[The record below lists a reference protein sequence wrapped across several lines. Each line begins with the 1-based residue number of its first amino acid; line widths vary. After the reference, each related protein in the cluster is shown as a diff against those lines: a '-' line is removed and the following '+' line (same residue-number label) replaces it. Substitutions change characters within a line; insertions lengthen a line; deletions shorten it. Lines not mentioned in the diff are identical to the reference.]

1 MIVFFYFR
9 ISLYGNW
16 ICFFNMIGMVS
27 YLRDLYNFNWK
38 IVFDIYEMLDGV
50 MIRENVDCVSVFFF
64 CIFVLYMFYFSL
76 MVFGVIELY
85 ENWVNILFEFVFF
98 IFFNEEIMVFLM
110 LDNILFLDKFWEIF
124 FIFLILVLFWV
135 MMFLYWFKKDKK
147 YFLRIGD
154 INGRFC

>member
-1 MIVFFYFR
+1 
-9 ISLYGNW
+9 
-16 ICFFNMIGMVS
+16 MIGMVS

-50 MIRENVDCVSVFFF
+50 MRRENVDCVSVFFF

-85 ENWVNILFEFVFF
+85 ENWVNILFEFVIF

-135 MMFLYWFKKDKK
+135 MMFLYWFKKDRK

>member
-64 CIFVLYMFYFSL
+64 CNFVLYMFYFLL

-85 ENWVNILFEFVFF
+85 ENWVNILFEFVFL

-135 MMFLYWFKKDKK
+135 MMFLYWFKKDRK

>member
-1 MIVFFYFR
+1 
-9 ISLYGNW
+9 
-16 ICFFNMIGMVS
+16 
-27 YLRDLYNFNWK
+27 
-38 IVFDIYEMLDGV
+38 
-50 MIRENVDCVSVFFF
+50 
-64 CIFVLYMFYFSL
+64 

-110 LDNILFLDKFWEIF
+110 LDNILFFDKFWEIF

-147 YFLRIGD
+147 YFLRIGV

>member
-1 MIVFFYFR
+1 
-9 ISLYGNW
+9 
-16 ICFFNMIGMVS
+16 MIGMVL

-38 IVFDIYEMLDGV
+38 IVFDIYELLDGV
-50 MIRENVDCVSVFFF
+50 MRRENVDCVSVFFF

-85 ENWVNILFEFVFF
+85 ENWVNILFEFVIF

-135 MMFLYWFKKDKK
+135 MMFLYWFKKDRK